1 MAVKKEIKGAAKA
14 AGSTIAGRSAVMRGL
29 AKSAAKA
36 KSTNKYKC
44 GGKIKRK

>member
-1 MAVKKEIKGAAKA
+1 MAVKKEIKGAAKV
-14 AGSTIAGRSAVMRGL
+14 AGSLITGRGSAIRGL